1 MMAARRDHRTSG
13 ETEHLD
19 TVARLLATAI
29 LRHRLRV
36 YSAKKRSEKELELL
50 PQQSVH
56 VVEPASRDGE
66 R

>member
-1 MMAARRDHRTSG
+1 MADRGVHEKTVV
-13 ETEHLD
+13 TEHLD